1 MQVIEKDNF
10 SDTTLV
16 LEATLLEKFKSSSFS
31 GLIMF
36 LVHEI
41 MFKNTNKWA
50 LIYDESIYHSIY
62 NNSSP
67 LYV

>member
-41 MFKNTNKWA
+41 MFKNTNK
-50 LIYDESIYHSIY
+50 
-62 NNSSP
+62 
-67 LYV
+67 